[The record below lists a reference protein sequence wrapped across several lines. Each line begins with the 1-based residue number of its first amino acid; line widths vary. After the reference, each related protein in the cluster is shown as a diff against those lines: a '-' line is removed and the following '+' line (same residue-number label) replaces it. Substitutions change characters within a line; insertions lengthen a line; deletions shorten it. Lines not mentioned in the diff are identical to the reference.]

1 MPWLPLFP
9 LNTVLFPHMPLPLY
23 VFEPRYKHMLDDC
36 LKAGQSFGVVGI
48 REGIETGP
56 AIPYEVG
63 TLAKIVS
70 INRLDDGNLNL
81 LVSGASRFEIR
92 STAQDRPYLRGEVRF
107 LEELGDDPDETAAI
121 TEQAATAF
129 LDYSNLRRR
138 LVDQPAQDFEPPMEP
153 ELLSYLIAASLNL
166 QLPEKQVLL
175 ATARTDERLKAEL
188 RILRKEIALLK
199 RMLEVKAG
207 GAQASL
213 N

>member
-23 VFEPRYKHMLDDC
+23 VFEPRYKQMLDDC
-36 LKAGQSFGVVGI
+36 LTAGQSFGVVGI
-48 REGIETGP
+48 REGLETGP

-70 INRLDDGNLNL
+70 INRLEDGNFNL
-81 LVSGASRFEIR
+81 LVSGASRFEIV

-107 LEELGDDPDETAAI
+107 LAEEGDDPDETSAI
-121 TEQAATAF
+121 TEEAATAF
-129 LDYSNLRRR
+129 LDYSNLLRR
-138 LVDQPAQDFEPPMEP
+138 LVDQPSQDFEPPMEA
-153 ELLSYLIAASLNL
+153 ELLSYLIGASLNL
-166 QLPEKQVLL
+166 QLPEKQALL
-175 ATARTDERLKAEL
+175 ATGRADDRLKAEL
-188 RILRKEIALLK
+188 RILRKEITLLK
-199 RMLEVKAG
+199 RMLEVKTT